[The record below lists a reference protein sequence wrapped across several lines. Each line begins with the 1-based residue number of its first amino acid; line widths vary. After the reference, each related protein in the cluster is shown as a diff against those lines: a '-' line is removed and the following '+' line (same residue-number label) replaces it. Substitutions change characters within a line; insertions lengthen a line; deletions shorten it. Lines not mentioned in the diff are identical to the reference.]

1 MAEKE
6 EKKKQTV
13 LDKESKIP
21 VIRCDANIFK
31 NMQAIPTSSCEIKI
45 AAISAYVIEL
55 LVF

>member
-21 VIRCDANIFK
+21 VIRCDANVFK
-31 NMQAIPTSSCEIKI
+31 NMQARLTVSS
-45 AAISAYVIEL
+45 
-55 LVF
+55 